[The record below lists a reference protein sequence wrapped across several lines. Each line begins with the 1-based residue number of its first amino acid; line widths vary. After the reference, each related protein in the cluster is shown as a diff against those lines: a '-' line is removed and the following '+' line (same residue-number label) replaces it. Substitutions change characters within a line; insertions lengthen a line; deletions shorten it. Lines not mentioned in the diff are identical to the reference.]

1 MPFSDLVSP
10 QWSAAF
16 VVAAIAT
23 AKVFAVGMAGF
34 YVVRRGWI
42 GAEGLAAISALVANL
57 TLPCLIF
64 YRFAAQFDPQ
74 KFPHWWHWA
83 LMGTALQVVATGLGS
98 LVARRHKNPETTL
111 LIGYQNAGFFVLP
124 MLQALLPP
132 EQFGRAAIMLFV
144 FVIFFNA
151 SLWPVGH
158 WVLHHQRRIDARAI
172 LFSPPTFVTFIA
184 LVVYGPFHDV
194 AHRFDASVPAQILLG
209 GGANGSPGALQLVGD
224 LTVPLATL
232 VLGGAIART
241 VAGGVSNV
249 VGKRFSLEIAFWK
262 LVFLPL
268 CGFLLLR
275 FWPNPLF
282 ESDRV
287 LRLFLMLEFAAPPAI
302 NIAVFCQQHNYPMRL
317 IPTTSLLC
325 YALSIATVPFWVA
338 LIL

>member
-1 MPFSDLVSP
+1 MPFFDGISP

-16 VVAAIAT
+16 AVAAIAT

-34 YVVRRGWI
+34 YAVRRGWL
-42 GAEGLAAISALVANL
+42 GADGLAAISALVANL

-64 YRFAAQFDPQ
+64 QRFAAQFDPR
-74 KFPHWWHWA
+74 KFPDWWHWA
-83 LMGTALQVVATGLGS
+83 LMGMALQIAAIALGS

-132 EQFGRAAIMLFV
+132 EQFGRAALMLFV

-158 WVLHHQRRIDARAI
+158 WILHRQRRLDLRAI
-172 LFSPPTFVTFIA
+172 LFSPPSFVTLLA
-184 LVVYGPFHDV
+184 LLIYGPFHDA
-194 AHRFDASVPAQILLG
+194 AHRFDAFWPAQILLG
-209 GGANGSPGALQLVGD
+209 GGANGSPGALQLLGD

-232 VLGGAIART
+232 ILGGAIAQT
-241 VAGGVSNV
+241 VRKGASNV
-249 VGKRFSLEIAFWK
+249 EGKAVALEIAFWK
-262 LVFLPL
+262 LLFLPL
-268 CGFLLLR
+268 CGWLLLKL
-275 FWPNPLF
+275 WPGSLF
-282 ESDRV
+282 ESNRV

-302 NIAVFCQQHNYPMRL
+302 NIAVFCQQHSYPMRL
-317 IPTTSLLC
+317 IPRASLWC
-325 YALSIATVPFWVA
+325 YALGIVTVPFWVA